1 MKMISVLQKESGERE
16 KELMETKDTLRLMRE
31 KLQATSEQVMLMQAN
46 FVDTETQWSEEK
58 ARLELKTKDSIEK
71 HEAQVRSI
79 ET

>member
-1 MKMISVLQKESGERE
+1 
-16 KELMETKDTLRLMRE
+16 METKDTLRLMRE